1 MNFDGNSIAMYL
13 GLGLSLGSMV
23 AMWVVRRTHYR
34 CRFCG
39 NLHRDRP
46 KDMNALVFM
55 MTICRRVEEI
65 KQAKEMRWQHQ

>member
-1 MNFDGNSIAMYL
+1 MDFPSNVSDAVAMYFAFGSSL
-13 GLGLSLGSMV
+13 GAMLSLWV
-23 AMWVVRRTHYR
+23 ARRTHYR
-34 CRFCG
+34 CKFCG

-65 KQAKEMRWQHQ
+65 RALKESY